1 MKKKEYLEK
10 MKKNNL
16 SIEEQLYKW
25 RGNTKLQNIDKSLNI
40 LFNETFRTNTFLEHI
55 LVKVCTLNSLYS
67 TQIFDTYGVAKHIY
81 ELDIDDDLYNNNL
94 DVVNKI
100 ALCKMGDKEKN
111 FYSFATKYCAHHKPK
126 VYSIY
131 DSFVELALCTFNKE
145 ATFAEFKKPDL
156 KHYPT
161 FMKVMN
167 LFIEKNNLQL
177 YSLSEVDKY
186 LWLIG
191 KELKQ

>member
-1 MKKKEYLEK
+1 MLIEKYLYNWK
-10 MKKNNL
+10 
-16 SIEEQLYKW
+16 
-25 RGNTKLQNIDKSLNI
+25 GNTKLQDIDKTLNI
-40 LFNETFRTNTFLEHI
+40 LFNEDFKTNVFLEHI

-81 ELDIDDDLYNNNL
+81 ELEIDDELNNNNL
-94 DVVNKI
+94 DLVNKI
-100 ALCKMGDKEKN
+100 ALCKLGDKEKN
-111 FYSFATKYCAHHKPK
+111 FYSFASKYCAHHKPTA
-126 VYSIY
+126 YSIY
-131 DSFVELALCTFNKE
+131 DSFVELALCTLNKKDP
-145 ATFAEFKKPDL
+145 FAEFKKPDL

-161 FMKVMN
+161 FIKVIK
-167 LFIEKNNLQL
+167 LFIEKNNLQN

>member
-16 SIEEQLYKW
+16 LIEEQLYKW
-25 RGNTKLQNIDKSLNI
+25 RGNTKLQNIDKTLSV
-40 LFNETFRTNTFLEHI
+40 LFNENFKTNTFLEHI
-55 LVKVCTLNSLYS
+55 LIKVCTLNSLYS

-94 DVVNKI
+94 DIVNKI

-111 FYSFATKYCAHHKPK
+111 FYSFATKYCAHHKPS

-131 DSFVELALCTFNKE
+131 DSFVDLALCTFNKE
-145 ATFAEFKKPDL
+145 DKFAEFKKPDL

-186 LWLIG
+186 LWLVG